1 MKQADSRKSIT
12 LAKDCALV
20 FLCLF
25 LTLALLGCELVNTA
39 TNAPGQVF
47 RALTPG
53 NVPAFSADPVEVQN
67 NLMRFANAYFD
78 TIVVGFGTIEHS
90 LSGKDAADAL
100 RWKLGLASEVINVAT
115 GPRPISSLIDLTIFV
130 AITKQAI
137 EKRWPVEKYKSS
149 APLLESIALSEGD
162 VWRLSSLVIKN
173 DQQKELKESIDS
185 WCQNNPNPETILI
198 AKGQSFAEQISKP
211 KIDSK
216 KNPVQATSVFTLLG
230 VDPLSGLDPATREI
244 AETRMF
250 AERALFVTQKI
261 ATLMR
266 WQIQLL
272 TYDTFAQPDL
282 QQIIVNSTKLTSSLD
297 KISEVATALPDIITA
312 ERVAIISSVET
323 ESKNLAGLAT
333 QIKAATDSG
342 AEMSNSLNRTL
353 VTFDA
358 LMKRFGVGENQPET
372 SQEQTSAPF
381 NILDYAKTAS
391 SLESAA
397 QKITELLRT
406 LDQTTNSANL
416 SRITEQINPLI
427 NQTQIEGKNLVDYAF
442 YRVLLIIISVT
453 IAALI
458 YKLSCYVLPKR

>member
-1 MKQADSRKSIT
+1 MKQADSRKSIS
-12 LAKDCALV
+12 LWKYGASV
-20 FLCLF
+20 FLCF
-25 LTLALLGCELVNTA
+25 FLALALMGCELVKTA
-39 TNAPGQVF
+39 TDAPVHVF

-78 TIVVGFGTIEHS
+78 TIIVGFGTIEHS

-149 APLLESIALSEGD
+149 APLLESIALSVED

-173 DQQKELKESIDS
+173 DQQKELKDSIDS

-216 KNPVQATSVFTLLG
+216 NNLVQASSVFTLLG

-272 TYDTFAQPDL
+272 TYDTLAQPDL

-297 KISEVATALPDIITA
+297 KMSEFATALPDIITA

-333 QIKAATDSG
+333 QVKAATDSG

-358 LMKRFGVGENQPET
+358 LMKRFGVGEIQPET

-397 QKITELLRT
+397 QQITELLRT

-416 SRITEQINPLI
+416 SRITEQINLLT
-427 NQTQIEGKNLVDYAF
+427 NQTQKEGKNLVDYAF
-442 YRVLLIIISVT
+442 YSVLLIIISVT
-453 IAALI
+453 LAALI
-458 YKLSCYVLPKR
+458 YKLSCCVLPKR

>member
-25 LTLALLGCELVNTA
+25 LALALLGCELVNTA

-115 GPRPISSLIDLTIFV
+115 GPRPISSLIDLTIFM

-149 APLLESIALSEGD
+149 APLLESITLSEED

-185 WCQNNPNPETILI
+185 WCKNNPNPETILI

-211 KIDSK
+211 KINSK
-216 KNPVQATSVFTLLG
+216 NNPVQASSVFTLLG

-272 TYDTFAQPDL
+272 TYDTFAQPDF

-297 KISEVATALPDIITA
+297 KMSEVATALPDIITA

-333 QIKAATDSG
+333 QVKAATDSG

-358 LMKRFGVGENQPET
+358 LMKRFGVGEIQPET

-416 SRITEQINPLI
+416 SRITEQINPFI
-427 NQTQIEGKNLVDYAF
+427 NQTQKEGKNLVDYAF
-442 YRVLLIIISVT
+442 YRVLLVIISVT

-458 YKLSCYVLPKR
+458 FKLSCCVLFKR

>member
-1 MKQADSRKSIT
+1 MKQADSRESIT

-25 LTLALLGCELVNTA
+25 LALALFGCEMVKTA
-39 TNAPGQVF
+39 TNAPGQVY

-53 NVPAFSADPVEVQN
+53 TGPAFSADPVEVQN
-67 NLMRFANAYFD
+67 NMMRFANAYFD

-130 AITKQAI
+130 SITKQAI
-137 EKRWPVEKYKSS
+137 AKRWPVEKYKSS
-149 APLLESIALSEGD
+149 APLLESIAISEAD
-162 VWRLSSLVIKN
+162 VWRLSGLVIKS
-173 DQQKELKESIDS
+173 DQQKELKLSIDS

-198 AKGQSFAEQISKP
+198 ANGLSFAEQISKP

-216 KNPVQATSVFTLLG
+216 NNPVQVSSVFSFLG

-244 AETRMF
+244 AQTRMF

-266 WQIQLL
+266 WQVQLL

-282 QQIIVNSTKLTSSLD
+282 QQMIVNSTKLTSSLD
-297 KISEVATALPDIITA
+297 KISEVATALPEIITA

-323 ESKNLAGLAT
+323 ESKNLTGLAT
-333 QIKAATDSG
+333 QVKAATDSG

-358 LMKRFGVGENQPET
+358 LMKRFGVGEIQPVT
-372 SQEQTSAPF
+372 SQEQSSAPF

-397 QKITELLRT
+397 KQISELLRT
-406 LDQTTNSANL
+406 LDQTTNSENL
-416 SRITEQINPLI
+416 SRITGQVNSLV
-427 NQTQIEGKNLVDYAF
+427 NQTQKDGKNLVDYAF
-442 YRVLLIIISVT
+442 YRVLLVIISIT
-453 IAALI
+453 IAAFI
-458 YKLSCYVLPKR
+458 YKLSCCVLSRR